1 MARPNLTYKR
11 AETREEIE
19 GSLRLRYE
27 VFCKELKD
35 LPESDCP
42 GGLEQDAYDEHAAH
56 FIVLDGGKVVGNTRV
71 VVESDRFGKGKLG
84 LLMDNYYDLMPLKKK
99 FKRMCEMGRTCF
111 LPAYRGRASLAHLWR
126 LVWQFVKYEAKC
138 DMGLSMGAC
147 WTDDAAEM
155 PGFFE
160 LIRSR
165 GFTSDHMILKARPGM
180 ANTKP
185 PTRKLAHE
193 PYQPFKTAPAFRMYL
208 DIGMRVLGEPVYV
221 EHFNEYEMLVGAP
234 PDEVAEPYLSFFRA
248 SSKDDRR
255 KAKKAAAVQAV
266 RA

>member
-1 MARPNLTYKR
+1 MARRQLVYKR
-11 AETREEIE
+11 AETPGEIE

-35 LPESDCP
+35 LPDSACP
-42 GGLEQDAYDEHAAH
+42 GGMERDEYDEHAAH
-56 FIVLDGGKVVGNTRV
+56 FIVLDEGRVVGNTRV
-71 VVESDRFGKGKLG
+71 VVESEAFGPAKLG
-84 LLMDNYYDLMPLKKK
+84 LLMDHYYDLTPLKGK
-99 FKRMCEMGRTCF
+99 FSRVCEMGRTCF
-111 LPAYRGRASLAHLWR
+111 LPEFRGRASLAHLWR
-126 LVWQFVKYEAKC
+126 LVWQYVKYEAKC
-138 DMGLSMGAC
+138 DLGLSMGAC

-155 PGFFE
+155 PAFFE

-165 GFTSDHMILKARPGM
+165 GFVSDHMVLPAGPGM

-185 PTRKLAHE
+185 PTRPLAHE

-234 PDEVAEPYLSFFRA
+234 PDEVAEPYLSFF
-248 SSKDDRR
+248 
-255 KAKKAAAVQAV
+255 KAAPKSERHHAVETASV
-266 RA
+266 RAAKA